1 MDQPTFEI
9 HSATRAPA
17 AALPFLAEEKAGDSF
32 DPSGAR
38 AAKLREEAQ
47 RRARAWT
54 LSPKGTRGG
63 PAKGLVRRLRQ
74 AAADIEEALREIARA
89 HQRAVPLPSSVRWFT
104 DHARLVRGA
113 ARRARNTLRAKYP
126 PRSVRS
132 RAQGEGSLP
141 RPYVAAA
148 DFLQVVSFEYS
159 EMDFFTYMDAAQEAS
174 PFEIGEIRALNSM
187 VEMVLLEQI
196 AEGARSL
203 TDALRS
209 HAQPEISDVRLKVLM
224 VSLVS
229 INQSEGKDFFER
241 LSRTHRILSKDPA
254 DAYATME
261 VFSREY
267 YCDAV
272 QELAAHS
279 RAQETEVAQLAVS
292 LAVAGHRKCK
302 PGLRGAHRRSH
313 VGYYLVDEGRKTLQ
327 ALINYR
333 PPALK
338 QVSDTVLETP
348 EAFFLAGIELV
359 AFGIMAFALSGL
371 RVGVPLVAA
380 LLLLLLPASESA
392 IGVINR
398 LTAFL
403 IPVRLIPKLDF
414 SEGIPPDCTTIVAIP
429 TLLISEDQVRQLVR
443 DLEIRYLGNRDAHL
457 HFALLTDEPDSE
469 QLRSEKAHLLEL
481 CSQLVRE
488 LNERYRHQGKGGFLL
503 FHRYPVF
510 NESEGAWMGWERK
523 RGKLLDLNNLLR
535 GKYDSFPM
543 KIGDLSILPSVRFV
557 ITLDSDTQLPRGSA
571 HRLIGAMAH
580 PLNRAVINPGT
591 NTVVEG
597 YGVLQPRV
605 GISVRSANRSRLANI
620 YSGQTGL
627 DPYTRAVSDV
637 YQDLFG
643 EGSFTGKGIYE
654 VDVFQRVLG
663 QRFPNNA
670 ILSHDLIEGAYAR
683 AGLVSDVEVIDD
695 YPSHFSAHSRRK
707 HRWVRGD
714 WQIMRWLF
722 SRVPHHDGSRVKNP
736 LNLIS
741 RWKIFD
747 NLRRS
752 VIEAA
757 TFVLLMAAWFL
768 LPGSPAYW
776 TAAIVALLV
785 IPSYVQFLLT
795 MPGLWRGDDPVGILK
810 QAAETFISEQISVLL
825 IFAFLAHQTLLTL
838 DAVFRTLFRLTVSHR
853 RLLEWETAA
862 ESEIESAKKTP
873 VDVYLKWTP
882 YLAIL
887 IATALAVYRP
897 HALPS
902 AAPIL
907 ALWFFARP
915 FSRWL
920 DRPFHAGPRALTREE
935 ELFLRGLAL
944 RTWRYF
950 RVFCSTR
957 DQGLIPD
964 NVREDGAVDR
974 RLSPSNLGLLLNAQ
988 YAAYDLGFVTLT
1000 QFLDMAENTVATAK
1014 RLPRYRGHFLNWY
1027 DTRSLAALEPR
1038 FVSSVDSGNLACC
1051 LWALKQGCLAALD
1064 QPQISKATLRGIRD
1078 HYELATE
1085 IACSA
1090 GLDPERE
1097 SQFESLRSRVAV
1109 LGEDTLAWV
1118 KALPRLERLTPEL
1131 EDTLRE
1137 GPAQGLQVAR
1147 WWLSE
1152 CRSRLGDLREMV
1164 ETVAPWYLPEYASL
1178 LGWLGPGLDP
1188 RSIKPVS
1195 LKTLPEAISSLQAKL
1210 EELVR
1215 DEASDPETQS
1225 AALALCS
1232 RLPACMTQAECIRDR
1247 LTSLA
1252 SEVASLVDEMDF
1264 RFLMHPRRKVL
1275 SIGYDVDRHRLEEC
1289 CYDLLASEAR
1299 TATFVAIAKGDIPQD
1314 SWSRLGRPYTRC
1326 EGRRALV
1333 SWTGTMF
1340 EYLLPV
1346 LWMKTSPGTTLDET
1360 TRSAVICQQLAV
1372 QRYNIPWG
1380 ISEAS
1385 FGVRDAGGQYGYR
1398 AFGVP
1403 DLALSPS
1410 SQDRVVIAPYATFLA
1425 MSVDREGSINNL
1437 RKMKT
1442 MGWLGEYG
1450 FYESADFGPKPK
1462 RAPLEL
1468 IRCWMAHHQGMS
1480 LLSLANVLSNGT
1492 FQRLFH
1498 EEPLVLAT
1506 ERLLFERAPA
1516 AVHID
1521 RMDSL
1526 TSQPPQPIQGAPEV
1540 TATANLTHAGKA

>member
-1 MDQPTFEI
+1 MDQPTFDI
-9 HSATRAPA
+9 HSAIQAPA
-17 AALPFLAEEKAGDSF
+17 AVPPFLPDEKARDSF
-32 DPSGAR
+32 SPSHAR
-38 AAKLREEAQ
+38 AAWLREEAQ
-47 RRARAWT
+47 KRARGWK
-54 LSPKGTRGG
+54 LSPKGTRRR
-63 PAKGLVRRLRQ
+63 PAKSLARRLRQ
-74 AAADIEEALREIARA
+74 ATADIEEALREIVRA
-89 HQRAVPLPSSVRWFT
+89 LERPIPLPNSVRWLT
-104 DHARLVRGA
+104 DHMSLVRGA
-113 ARRARNTLRAKYP
+113 ARHAHNTLRTKYP

-132 RAQGEGSLP
+132 RVQGETSLP
-141 RPYVAAA
+141 LPYLAAA
-148 DFLQVVSFEYS
+148 DFLQVVSFEFS
-159 EMDFFTYMDAAQEAS
+159 ETDFFIYMDAAQEAS
-174 PFEIGEIRALNSM
+174 PFEIGEIWALNSM

-203 TDALRS
+203 TAALRS
-209 HAQPEISDVRLKVLM
+209 HTQPEISDASLKVLM
-224 VSLVS
+224 LSLID
-229 INQSEGKDFFER
+229 INRSEGKDFFER
-241 LSRTHRILSKDPA
+241 LSRTHWILSKDPA

-261 VFSREY
+261 VYSREY

-279 RAQETEVAQLAVS
+279 RAEETEVAQLAVS
-292 LAVAGHRKCK
+292 LAVAAHGKSR
-302 PGLRGAHRRSH
+302 PGFRGAQRRSH
-313 VGYYLVDEGRKTLQ
+313 VGYYLVDEGRKTLES
-327 ALINYR
+327 LVKYR
-333 PPALK
+333 APALK
-338 QVSDTVLETP
+338 QVSDTILETP
-348 EAFFLAGIELV
+348 EAFFLVGIELV

-380 LLLLLLPASESA
+380 LLLLLLPASEAA

-403 IPVRLIPKLDF
+403 VPVRLIPKLDF
-414 SEGIPPDCTTIVAIP
+414 SEGIPADCTTLVAIP

-457 HFALLTDEPDSE
+457 HFVLLTDEPDSE
-469 QLRSEKAHLLEL
+469 QPRSEKAHLLEL
-481 CSQLVRE
+481 CSRLVRE

-503 FHRYPVF
+503 FHRHPVF

-535 GKYDSFPM
+535 GKYDSFPV
-543 KIGDLSILPSVRFV
+543 KIGDLSILPNVRFV
-557 ITLDSDTQLPRGSA
+557 ITLDSDTQLPRGTA

-580 PLNRAVINPGT
+580 PLNRAVINPAT

-643 EGSFTGKGIYE
+643 EGIFTGKGIYE

-663 QRFPNNA
+663 ERFPNNA

-683 AGLVSDVEVIDD
+683 AGLVTDVEVIDD

-722 SRVPHHDGSRVKNP
+722 PRVPHHDGARVKNP

-757 TFVLLMAAWFL
+757 TFVLLMAAWFF
-768 LPGSPAYW
+768 LPGSPVYW
-776 TAAIVALLV
+776 TTAIVALLV
-785 IPSYVQFLLT
+785 IPSYVELLLT
-795 MPGLWRGDDPVGILK
+795 MPRLWQGDDSVGVLK

-825 IFAFLAHQTLLTL
+825 VFALLAHQALLTL

-862 ESEIESAKKTP
+862 ESEIESAKRTP

-887 IATALAVYRP
+887 IAAALAVYRP

-920 DRPFHAGPRALTREE
+920 DRPFRAGPPALTREE

-950 RVFCSTR
+950 RVFCSRR
-957 DQGLIPD
+957 DHGLIPD
-964 NVREDGAVDR
+964 NVREDGAVDH

-988 YAAYDLGFVTLT
+988 YAAYDLGFVTLP
-1000 QFLDMAENTVATAK
+1000 QFLDMAESTVAAAK

-1064 QPQISKATLRGIRD
+1064 QPQVSKAALRGIRD
-1078 HYELATE
+1078 HYEVAAE
-1085 IACSA
+1085 IASSA
-1090 GLDPERE
+1090 GLDAERK
-1097 SQFESLRSRVAV
+1097 SQFESLRSRVAF

-1131 EDTLRE
+1131 EDALSA
-1137 GPAQGLQVAR
+1137 GPAEGLQVAR

-1164 ETVAPWYLPEYASL
+1164 ETMAPWYLPEYASL
-1178 LGWLGPGLDP
+1178 LGWLEPGLDP

-1195 LKTLPEAISSLQAKL
+1195 LKALPEAIASFQTKL

-1215 DEASDPETQS
+1215 DEASDPEVQS
-1225 AALALCS
+1225 AAMALGS
-1232 RLPACMTQAECIRDR
+1232 LLPACITQAERLRDR
-1247 LTSLA
+1247 LTTLA
-1252 SEVASLVDEMDF
+1252 SEGDSLVDEMDF
-1264 RFLMHPRRKVL
+1264 RFLMHPRRKAL
-1275 SIGYDVDRHRLEEC
+1275 SIGYDVDRQRLEDW

-1299 TATFVAIAKGDIPQD
+1299 SATFVAIAKGDIPQD
-1314 SWSRLGRPYTRC
+1314 SWFRLGRSYTRC
-1326 EGRRALV
+1326 GGRRALV

-1340 EYLLPV
+1340 EYLLPM
-1346 LWMKTSPGTTLDET
+1346 LWMKTAPGTTLDET
-1360 TRSAVICQQLAV
+1360 ARAAVACQQSAVHRHAT
-1372 QRYNIPWG
+1372 PWG

-1385 FGVRDAGGQYGYR
+1385 FSERSAGAQYGYR

-1403 DLALSPS
+1403 GLALNPDV
-1410 SQDRVVIAPYATFLA
+1410 QDRLVIAPYATFLA
-1425 MSVDREGSINNL
+1425 LCVDRDGAINNL
-1437 RKMKT
+1437 RKMNA
-1442 MGWLGEYG
+1442 MGWVGEYG
-1450 FYESADFGPKPK
+1450 FYESADFGQKAK
-1462 RAPLEL
+1462 RAPVEL

-1480 LLSLANVLSNGT
+1480 LLSLANVLSKGL

-1506 ERLLFERAPA
+1506 ERLLFERVPTVA
-1516 AVHID
+1516 HID
-1521 RMDSL
+1521 RIDAA
-1526 TSQPPQPIQGAPEV
+1526 TNRRIQ
-1540 TATANLTHAGKA
+1540 ATAAP

>member
-1 MDQPTFEI
+1 MDQPTFGI
-9 HSATRAPA
+9 HSPAQAPGA
-17 AALPFLAEEKAGDSF
+17 PPPFLPEERAMDSF

-38 AAKLREEAQ
+38 AGWLREAAQ
-47 RRARAWT
+47 QRASAWR
-54 LSPKGTRGG
+54 LSPKSTRRG
-63 PAKGLVRRLRQ
+63 PAKVLARRLRQ
-74 AAADIEEALREIARA
+74 AAAQTEEALLEIWRA
-89 HQRAVPLPSSVRWFT
+89 QEQGFPVPNSVRWLT

-113 ARRARNTLRAKYP
+113 ARHAHHTLGAKYP

-132 RAQGEGSLP
+132 KVQGEASLP
-141 RPYVAAA
+141 LPYVAAA
-148 DFLQVVSFEYS
+148 EFLQVVSFEYS
-159 EMDFFTYMDAAQEAS
+159 ETDFVVYMDAAQEAS
-174 PFEIGEIRALNSM
+174 PFEIAEIWSLNSM
-187 VEMVLLEQI
+187 AEMVLLEQI
-196 AEGARSL
+196 AEGGRAL
-203 TDALRS
+203 TAALRG
-209 HAQPEISDVRLKVLM
+209 HPHPEIADARLKVLM
-224 VSLVS
+224 VSLIN

-241 LSRTHRILSKDPA
+241 LSRTYCILSKDPA
-254 DAYATME
+254 GAYATLE

-272 QELAAHS
+272 QELAVHS
-279 RAQETEVAQLAVS
+279 RAEETEVAQLAVS
-292 LAVAGHRKCK
+292 LAVAAHRKCK
-302 PGLRGAHRRSH
+302 PGFWGAQRRSH
-313 VGYYLVDEGRKTLQ
+313 VGYYLVDEGRKTLE
-327 ALINYR
+327 ALVNYR
-333 PPALK
+333 APFLK
-338 QVSDTVLETP
+338 QVSDTILETP
-348 EAFFLAGIELV
+348 EAFFLLGIELV

-371 RVGVPLVAA
+371 RVGVPLLAA

-398 LTAFL
+398 LSAFL
-403 IPVRLIPKLDF
+403 VPVRLIPKLDF
-414 SEGIPPDCTTIVAIP
+414 SAGIPADCATIVAIP

-443 DLEIRYLGNRDAHL
+443 DLEIRYLGNRDVHL

-469 QLRSEKAHLLEL
+469 QPRGEKAHLAEL
-481 CSQLVRE
+481 CSRLIRE
-488 LNERYRHQGKGGFLL
+488 LNERYRHQSKGGFLL

-510 NESEGAWMGWERK
+510 NESEGAWIGWERK
-523 RGKLLDLNNLLR
+523 RGKLLDFNNLLR
-535 GKYDSFPM
+535 GKYDSFSV
-543 KIGDLSILPSVRFV
+543 KIGDLSILPNVRFV
-557 ITLDSDTQLPRGSA
+557 ITLDSDTQLPRGTA

-580 PLNRAVINPGT
+580 PLNRAVINAAT

-605 GISVRSANRSRLANI
+605 GISVRSANRSRLASI

-683 AGLVSDVEVIDD
+683 AGLVTDVEVIDD

-722 SRVPHHDGSRVKNP
+722 PRVPHHDSSRVKNP
-736 LNLIS
+736 LNLVS
-741 RWKIFD
+741 RWKILD

-757 TFVLLMAAWFL
+757 TFVLLMAAWFF

-776 TAAIVALLV
+776 TAAVVALLV
-785 IPSYVQFLLT
+785 IPSYVQLLLT
-795 MPGLWRGDDPVGILK
+795 MPRLRHGHDPVGVLK
-810 QAAETFISEQISVLL
+810 QAAETFVSEQISVLL

-862 ESEIESAKKTP
+862 ESEIESAKRTP

-882 YLAIL
+882 YSAIF
-887 IATALAVYRP
+887 IATALALYRP

-907 ALWFFARP
+907 LLWFFARP

-950 RVFCSTR
+950 RVYCGRR
-957 DQGLIPD
+957 DHALIPD
-964 NVREDGAVDR
+964 NVREDGTVDH

-988 YAAYDLGFVTLT
+988 YAAYDLGFLTLT
-1000 QFLDMAENTVATAK
+1000 QFLDMAENTLATAK

-1064 QPQISKATLRGIRD
+1064 QPQISKAIFRSIRD
-1078 HYELATE
+1078 HYELAAE
-1085 IACSA
+1085 IARSA
-1090 GLDPERE
+1090 GLDTERE
-1097 SQFESLRSRVAV
+1097 RQFESLRSYVAF

-1131 EDTLRE
+1131 EDALRE
-1137 GPAQGLQVAR
+1137 RPVQELEVAR
-1147 WWLSE
+1147 WWLLE
-1152 CRSRLGDLREMV
+1152 CRSRLEDLREMV
-1164 ETVAPWYLPEYASL
+1164 ETMAPWYLPEYASL

-1188 RSIKPVS
+1188 RSIQPVS
-1195 LKTLPEAISSLQAKL
+1195 LKAFPEALAGVQTKL

-1225 AALALCS
+1225 AALALSS
-1232 RLPACMTQAECIRDR
+1232 RLPACIAQAERIRYR
-1247 LTSLA
+1247 LTALA
-1252 SEVASLVDEMDF
+1252 NEAASLVEEMDF
-1264 RFLMHPRRKVL
+1264 GFLLHPRRKML
-1275 SIGYDVDRHRLEEC
+1275 SIGYDVGRQRLEES

-1299 TATFVAIAKGDIPQD
+1299 SATFIAIAKGDIPQK
-1314 SWSRLGRPYTRC
+1314 SWFLLGRSYTRC
-1326 EGRRALV
+1326 EGRRALL

-1340 EYLLPV
+1340 EYLLPM
-1346 LWMKTSPGTTLDET
+1346 LWMKTSPGTILDET
-1360 TRSAVICQQLAV
+1360 ARTVVTCQQSTA
-1372 QRYNIPWG
+1372 QHYATPWG

-1385 FGVRDAGGQYGYR
+1385 FSVRDAVGQYGYR

-1403 DLALSPS
+1403 GLALSPDLH
-1410 SQDRVVIAPYATFLA
+1410 DRLVIAPYATFLA
-1425 MSVDREGSINNL
+1425 LLVDRDAAINNL
-1437 RKMKT
+1437 RAMCAK
-1442 MGWLGEYG
+1442 GWISEHG

-1462 RAPLEL
+1462 REPVEV
-1468 IRCWMAHHQGMS
+1468 IRCWMAHHQGMT
-1480 LLSLANVLSNGT
+1480 LLALANALSNRV

-1506 ERLLFERAPA
+1506 ERLLFERIPFA
-1516 AVHID
+1516 AHID
-1521 RMDSL
+1521 RVNSF
-1526 TSQPPQPIQGAPEV
+1526 
-1540 TATANLTHAGKA
+1540 N